1 MAAAS
6 HTLIPTSRA
15 EILSALLASEW
26 ELLQTA
32 ALRYSVHW
40 TVLLPLNTHPTLL
53 TLTLTPPPPLSRCL
67 PSRLLVPSP
76 NPFSILLPPLNSRS
90 ASPLEPSAPFSSP
103 FINSSQSRFSSPS
116 LPPLLPSSYFL
127 IIISLSS
134 LFILSL
140 PHLIIF
146 LNLVL
151 LLFFNPF
158 NNPPSAAPP
167 SHSSPL
173 FSLRLPL
180 IYLLPASLSLG
191 SAQLVVPLCL
201 LGPVCQRWSRQRQPE
216 NTR

>member
-40 TVLLPLNTHPTLL
+40 SVLLPLNTHPTLL
-53 TLTLTPPPPLSRCL
+53 TLTLTPSPPLSRCL
-67 PSRLLVPSP
+67 PSRLFVPSP

-103 FINSSQSRFSSPS
+103 FTNSFQSRFSSPS
-116 LPPLLPSSYFL
+116 LAPLLPSSYFL

-134 LFILSL
+134 LFILSS
-140 PHLIIF
+140 PHLLVFIF
-146 LNLVL
+146 FKPCFTPL
-151 LLFFNPF
+151 LQ
-158 NNPPSAAPP
+158 
-167 SHSSPL
+167 PL
-173 FSLRLPL
+173 
-180 IYLLPASLSLG
+180 
-191 SAQLVVPLCL
+191 Q
-201 LGPVCQRWSRQRQPE
+201 
-216 NTR
+216 